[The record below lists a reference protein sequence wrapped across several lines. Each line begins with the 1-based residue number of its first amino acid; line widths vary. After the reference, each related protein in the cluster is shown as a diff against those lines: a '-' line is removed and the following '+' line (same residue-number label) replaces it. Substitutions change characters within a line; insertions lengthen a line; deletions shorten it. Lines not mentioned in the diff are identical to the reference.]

1 MSDFNKPIYVIAS
14 GLVKRDNLV
23 RLILYTKL
31 ASFMTLEGLPG
42 SKLFGRNEC
51 TSTLYVLICTL
62 ALAPNTVT
70 QSVAACKI
78 STCSTFSV

>member
-1 MSDFNKPIYVIAS
+1 MSDFNQPMYVMAS

-23 RLILYTKL
+23 RLILYTRL
-31 ASFMTLEGLPG
+31 ATFATLKGLPR
-42 SKLFGRNEC
+42 SKLLGRIEC
-51 TSTLYVLICTL
+51 TSTPYILICTL

-70 QSVAACKI
+70 QSVAACRI